1 MFSGRGVLIT
11 RAGHQLPL
19 SYEYVVTAESG
30 RIGHLVCDTPAID
43 PVMFAYLMRLRCEGG
58 VEMDVIVTQL
68 SDLGLGFVGKCIA
81 TDHHSEAEAS
91 QGVRPVSVPLA
102 GGDQQPRP
110 A

>member
-19 SYEYVVTAESG
+19 SYEYVLTGDNG
-30 RIGHLVCDTPAID
+30 RIGHLACDASAID
-43 PVMFAYLMRLRCEGG
+43 PAMFAYLMRLRCEGG

-81 TDHHSEAEAS
+81 TVHRSELEAS
-91 QGVRPVSVPLA
+91 QGA
-102 GGDQQPRP
+102 E
-110 A
+110 